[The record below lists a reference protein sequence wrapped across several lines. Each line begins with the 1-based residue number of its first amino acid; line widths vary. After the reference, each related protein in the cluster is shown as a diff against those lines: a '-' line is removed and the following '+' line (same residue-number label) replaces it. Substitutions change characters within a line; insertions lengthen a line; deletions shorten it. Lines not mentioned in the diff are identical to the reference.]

1 MKSRIVRS
9 FALALLLLGLSAMGV
24 EVEVEG
30 KAAGDLPHAR
40 EEALADALREA
51 VRVGAGVDVLSTTA
65 VKDFQL
71 EFDRVLSAA
80 FGHVKNYRV
89 LGSSLGVDGI
99 YRITVKAEVGAGTPG
114 MNEELALRQIVLL
127 KQSPRVGLRITEQ
140 IEGVPEGKGYAAGWF
155 EAVAQKFRLQVV
167 DIGATRAAEGLRAE
181 RDAALGN
188 EQGAKMRR
196 AGIAQKVDFVI
207 EGKVNGRYAGVEA
220 LFGSL
225 PEHAFEIGGE
235 LRAVRPDTG
244 EVVASVVVP
253 ASDKYRSGLQT
264 KEMAAR
270 EVLHRVMEG
279 GKGAKGTAV
288 HQGGMALFMKIFAR
302 WMVEVDCGSVRQV
315 EFEKISASDFAK
327 VQSGLKS
334 ADKVSA
340 VWQREFDA
348 QAVSHLDVETRLTSL
363 DLAAEIERASG
374 GALALERSTDSYLLF
389 KKGEV
394 SAKPEVAVP
403 KKGLLDRLLGR

>member
-1 MKSRIVRS
+1 
-9 FALALLLLGLSAMGV
+9 MGV
-24 EVEVEG
+24 
-30 KAAGDLPHAR
+30 
-40 EEALADALREA
+40 
-51 VRVGAGVDVLSTTA
+51 
-65 VKDFQL
+65 
-71 EFDRVLSAA
+71 
-80 FGHVKNYRV
+80 
-89 LGSSLGVDGI
+89 
-99 YRITVKAEVGAGTPG
+99 
-114 MNEELALRQIVLL
+114 
-127 KQSPRVGLRITEQ
+127 RITEQ
-140 IEGVPEGKGYAAGWF
+140 IEGVPDGKGYAAGCF

-167 DIGATRAAEGLRAE
+167 DIGATRAVEGLRAE

-196 AGIAQKVDFVI
+196 AGIAQKMDFVI
-207 EGKVNGRYAGVEA
+207 EGKVNGRYAGVES

-225 PEHAFEIGGE
+225 PEHAFKIGGE

-279 GKGAKGTAV
+279 GKGTKGTAV

-348 QAVSHLDVETRLTSL
+348 QSVSHLDVETRLTSL

-389 KKGEV
+389 KKGEG
-394 SAKPEVAVP
+394 SGEKPAAAATR
-403 KKGLLDRLLGR
+403 KGLIDRLLGR